1 MTCKKIVVLISQLL
15 LFSFI
20 SSAFSQSEMTLKEY
34 QAQLELWKQREAKVA
49 GEVNQIENEISSI
62 VTGINKTGS
71 ELKKIRQAIF
81 QLIEAKESEVNE
93 FRRKLEELE
102 KAVDKLGKN
111 IGVDISGMQK
121 ETNKQIAACWKNK
134 ISATSEINKRLSQ
147 LEKKMVL
154 INLKMMGQSS
164 KSK

>member
-34 QAQLELWKQREAKVA
+34 QAQLERWKQREAKVA
-49 GEVNQIENEISSI
+49 GEVNQIEKEISNI
-62 VTGINKTGS
+62 VTEINKTGS
-71 ELKKIRQAIF
+71 ELKQIRQAIF

-121 ETNKQIAACWKNK
+121 ETNKQIATCWKNK
-134 ISATSEINKRLSQ
+134 ISATSEINKRLS
-147 LEKKMVL
+147 LLKKKMVL

>member
-34 QAQLELWKQREAKVA
+34 QAQLERWKQREAKVA
-49 GEVNQIENEISSI
+49 GEVNQIEKEISNI
-62 VTGINKTGS
+62 VTEINKTGS
-71 ELKKIRQAIF
+71 ELKQIRQAIF

-121 ETNKQIAACWKNK
+121 ETNKQIATCWKNK
-134 ISATSEINKRLSQ
+134 ISATSEINKRLS
-147 LEKKMVL
+147 LLNKKMVM
-154 INLKMMGQSS
+154 INLKMIGQSS